1 LITQALLRSTGKA
14 NGVGTRRFVEA
25 SDPCDNHGMN
35 DGAHKAARRGPT
47 MLAELVGRVLAPVSG
62 RRGFATADLVAAW
75 PDIVGAK
82 YAECTRPQKIAWPR
96 DEDASADGGVL
107 HLTVDGPR
115 AVLIQHEL
123 GQIIERI
130 NAFLGYAA
138 IARIRIVQGPVAKN
152 QPQTQE
158 AAPLDSVAEA
168 RLGAAV
174 AGVEDD
180 GLRAA
185 LARLGRGAL
194 QRR

>member
-1 LITQALLRSTGKA
+1 
-14 NGVGTRRFVEA
+14 
-25 SDPCDNHGMN
+25 MN
-35 DGAHKAARRGPT
+35 DGADKAARRGP
-47 MLAELVGRVLAPVSG
+47 MILAELVGRVLDPVSG
-62 RRGFATADLVAAW
+62 RRGFATADLIAAW

-82 YAECTRPQKIAWPR
+82 YAECTRPKKIVWPR

-138 IARIRIVQGPVAKN
+138 IARIRIVQGTVA
-152 QPQTQE
+152 TRRERREE
-158 AAPLDSVAEA
+158 AAPLDSAAEA

-185 LARLGRGAL
+185 LARLGRGVL

>member
-1 LITQALLRSTGKA
+1 
-14 NGVGTRRFVEA
+14 
-25 SDPCDNHGMN
+25 MN
-35 DGAHKAARRGPT
+35 DGPSKRARRGPT
-47 MLAELVGRVLAPVSG
+47 MLSELVGNVLAPVSG
-62 RRGFATADLVAAW
+62 RRGFASADLIAAW

-82 YAECTRPQKIAWPR
+82 YAGCTRPQKIAWPR
-96 DEDASADGGVL
+96 DEEGGGDGGVL

-138 IARIRIVQGPVAKN
+138 ITRVRIVQGPVAGREERR
-152 QPQTQE
+152 P
-158 AAPLDSVAEA
+158 AVAPLDGAAEA

-174 AGVEDD
+174 AGVEGD

-185 LARLGRGAL
+185 LDRLGRGVM